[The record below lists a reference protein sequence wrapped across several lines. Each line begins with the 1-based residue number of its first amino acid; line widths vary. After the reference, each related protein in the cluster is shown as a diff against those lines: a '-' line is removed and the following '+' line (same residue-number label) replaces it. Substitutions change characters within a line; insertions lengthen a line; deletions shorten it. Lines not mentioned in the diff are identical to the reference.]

1 MSAGRGWATDGP
13 SAESPLVLVILD
25 GWGLSEETVGNA
37 VVCAKKPNMEY
48 YMNNYPH
55 TSLGCAGEDVGLP
68 VGQMGNSEVGH
79 LNMGA
84 GRVVYQELTR
94 ISRDIREG
102 TFFNNPVLLEAVQY
116 ARQRGT
122 TLHLMGLLSDG
133 GVHSHIEHLFAL
145 LELARDQGLK
155 KVFVHAFLDGRDV
168 PPANAKQYIVDLEE
182 KMRLLETGAVATVTG
197 RYYAMDRDNRWERTQ
212 RAYLTLVQGEGV
224 TADTAITAVE
234 EAYRRGEN
242 DEFVQPTMILD
253 RHNRPVATVQDGDAV
268 IFFNFRPD
276 RARQITRAFIDE
288 EFTGFDRIQHP
299 KVHYVCMTL
308 YDATIEAP
316 VAFRPQVLV
325 NTLGEVISYHNLK
338 QLRLAETE
346 KYAHVT
352 FFFNGG
358 VEPPNPGE
366 DRILIPSPKVDT
378 YDLQP
383 EMSAAKVTDA
393 FLAKLAEKKYHF
405 FIINYANPDM
415 VGHTGV
421 FNACV
426 QAVET
431 VDACLGQLVEAVCRV
446 KGTVIITADHGNA
459 DQMLDEDGGPHTA
472 HTTRQVPFIL
482 INDSMR
488 DVSLASGRLEDVAPT
503 ILDIMGIEKPAG
515 MTGRSLIIAK

>member
-1 MSAGRGWATDGP
+1 MTAGQAARGASAA
-13 SAESPLVLVILD
+13 SPLVLVILD

-37 VVCAKKPNMEY
+37 VACAKKPNVESFL
-48 YMNNYPH
+48 NNYPH

-68 VGQMGNSEVGH
+68 AGQMGNSEVGH
-79 LNMGA
+79 LNMGT

-102 TFFNNPVLLEAVQY
+102 TFFNNPVLLEAVHH
-116 ARQRGT
+116 ARQQDT
-122 TLHLMGLLSDG
+122 ALHLMGLLSDG
-133 GVHSHIEHLFAL
+133 GVHSHIKHLFAL

-168 PPANAKQYIVDLEE
+168 PPANAKQYIIDLEE
-182 KMRLLETGAVATVTG
+182 KMRLLETGAVATVMG

-212 RAYLTLVQGEGV
+212 RAYHTLVQGEGL
-224 TADTAITAVE
+224 TAGTAVAAVE
-234 EAYRRGEN
+234 EAYRRGET
-242 DEFVQPTMILD
+242 DEFVQPTVILD
-253 RHNRPVATVQDGDAV
+253 QLSRPVATVQDGDAI
-268 IFFNFRPD
+268 IFYNFRPD
-276 RARQITRAFIDE
+276 RARQITRAFVDQD
-288 EFTGFDRIQHP
+288 FTGFDRVQHP
-299 KVHYVCMTL
+299 KVHYACMTL
-308 YDATIEAP
+308 YDITIEAP
-316 VAFRPQVLV
+316 VAFRPQVLI
-325 NTLGEVISYHNLK
+325 NTLGEVISYYNLK

-358 VEPPNPGE
+358 VEAPNAGE

-383 EMSAAKVTDA
+383 EMSAGKVTDA
-393 FLAKLAEKKYHF
+393 FLAKLAEEKYHV

-426 QAVET
+426 QAIET
-431 VDACLGQLVEAVCRV
+431 VDACLGRLVGAVRRV
-446 KGTVIITADHGNA
+446 NGTLILTADHGNA

-472 HTTRQVPFIL
+472 HTTQRVPFIL

-503 ILDIMGIEKPAG
+503 MLDILGIEKPAS
-515 MTGRSLIIAK
+515 MTGRSLIITK